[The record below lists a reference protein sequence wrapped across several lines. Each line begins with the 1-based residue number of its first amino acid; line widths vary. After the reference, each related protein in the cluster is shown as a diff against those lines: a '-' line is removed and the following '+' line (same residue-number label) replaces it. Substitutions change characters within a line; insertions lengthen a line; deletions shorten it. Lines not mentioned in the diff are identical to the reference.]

1 MQYLKYFFKLY
12 IMLVMKKGFTLSEM
26 LIVLFFVSLIATF
39 LMRVLQ
45 DNRPN
50 KEKAMFRKAYV
61 LVEQVTSELLNDKSF
76 YPDFQENGIG
86 FVISDIRY
94 EDGKIVFSKAN
105 TNILMGTD
113 IYSKYLIHYSNEFIN
128 TLDASY
134 LLNAEIVHTLLNS
147 NRFTIQEKRQIIDVT
162 DENILVSSSLADK
175 VIELLLDSNNI
186 SIKESILT
194 GLLQHSTILRN
205 KVLLVTKMLNVNQY
219 SVEEISSLLVS
230 LGGKYV
236 EVAERKKRPL
246 IDKNEENIALLN
258 QLQSL
263 HFISTTSQEDD
274 GIRVNPTRKQNS

>member
-1 MQYLKYFFKLY
+1 MIKFIEHYH
-12 IMLVMKKGFTLSEM
+12 
-26 LIVLFFVSLIATF
+26 
-39 LMRVLQ
+39 
-45 DNRPN
+45 
-50 KEKAMFRKAYV
+50 
-61 LVEQVTSELLNDKSF
+61 SELEAKCQDEIPSKEILFEGLLCSDVLSIEAFRSICLAFDLQFDNKKSLGNVERERLMILL
-76 YPDFQENGIG
+76 EN
-86 FVISDIRY
+86 
-94 EDGKIVFSKAN
+94 GKIVFSKEN

-113 IYSKYLIHYSNEFIN
+113 IYSKYLIHYSHEFIN

-134 LLNAEIVHTLLNS
+134 QLNAEIVLTLLNS

-175 VIELLLDSNNI
+175 VTELLLNSNNI

-205 KVLLVTKMLNVNQY
+205 KILLVTKMLNANQY

-236 EVAERKKRPL
+236 EVAERKKHPL

-263 HFISTTSQEDD
+263 HFISTTSQKDD